1 MLKAIM
7 ASRAFPTAR
16 GRYPPTVHRY
26 SEAQGARKQGHVTQE
41 SQESQVKRKA
51 LTVPINGCPYTK
63 GMQLFK
69 QPPELLQR
77 V

>member
-1 MLKAIM
+1 MLKAII

-41 SQESQVKRKA
+41 SQVKRKA
-51 LTVPINGCPYTK
+51 LTVAINGCPYTK

-69 QPPELLQR
+69 QPPELL
-77 V
+77 